1 MNIFDKTFM
10 IIIDK
15 IIYFINQIPVTI
27 LGLLMLIIVIGT
39 GLSCAIRNGIQDI
52 LQMVTITGCKNY
64 C

>member
-39 GLSCAIRNGIQDI
+39 GLSCAIKKWNAGYSSDGDDYW
-52 LQMVTITGCKNY
+52 M
-64 C
+64 

>member
-39 GLSCAIRNGIQDI
+39 GLSCAIKKWNSGYSSDGDDYW
-52 LQMVTITGCKNY
+52 M
-64 C
+64 